1 VWFIFPT
8 LLAVVAAII
17 LILYWRLKISYRSL
31 EARCRELS
39 QRYEEVVKQYEEAK
53 RALEAARLTI
63 SAHVEERDA
72 ARRYA
77 EHMVKKVEQRV
88 KEAEAEVARLKKAIE
103 EKERELASTKAR
115 LEEGLQACVQSLN
128 YLRGRYAELK
138 PEQPLWARA
147 VDLHIAAQLPPRG
160 IYGILIEVPYVDLD
174 REIMRRRKIEQL
186 LLEKY
191 GIAKLPPLRI
201 ATETNVV
208 VIEKSRVAK
217 FRIPHLPPA
226 VYIANYGLLVWR
238 PRPSLHTVYSNIDK
252 YLNEW

>member
-1 VWFIFPT
+1 VWFIFPII
-8 LLAVVAAII
+8 LAVVAT
-17 LILYWRLKISYRSL
+17 ILYWRLKIRYKSL
-31 EARCRELS
+31 EDKYRELS
-39 QRYEEVVKQYEEAK
+39 LQYEEVAKQYEEAK
-53 RALEAARLTI
+53 KALEAARLTI

-77 EHMVKKVEQRV
+77 EQRV
-88 KEAEAEVARLKKAIE
+88 KEVEAEAARLKKALE

-115 LEEGLQACVQSLN
+115 LEEELQACIQSLN

-147 VDLHIAAQLPPRG
+147 VDSHIAAQLPPRD

-174 REIMRRRKIEQL
+174 REIMRRKKIEQL

-201 ATETNVV
+201 AAETEVV
-208 VIEKSRVAK
+208 VIEKSRMVK
-217 FRIPHLPPA
+217 FKIPYPPPA
-226 VYIANYGLLVWR
+226 VYIANYDLLVWR
-238 PRPSLHTVYSNIDK
+238 PRPSLYTIYNNIDK
-252 YLNEW
+252 YLNES

>member
-1 VWFIFPT
+1 MWFIFI
-8 LLAVVAAII
+8 LLAVVAII
-17 LILYWRLKISYRSL
+17 LIIMYRRLKVRYRSL
-31 EARCRELS
+31 EAEYRELNR
-39 QRYEEVVKQYEEAK
+39 RYYEVVKKYEEAK
-53 RALEAARLTI
+53 KALGAAQLTI

-77 EHMVKKVEQRV
+77 AQRV
-88 KEAEAEVARLKKAIE
+88 KEAEQRAKEAEAEAARLRRALE
-103 EKERELASTKAR
+103 EKERELASTRAR
-115 LEEGLQACVQSLN
+115 LEEELQACVQSLN

-147 VDLHIAAQLPPRG
+147 VDSHIAAQLPPRD

-174 REIMRRRKIEQL
+174 REITRRRKIEQL

-201 ATETNVV
+201 AAETNVV
-208 VIEKSRVAK
+208 VIEKSRVARFK
-217 FRIPHLPPA
+217 IPHLPPA

-238 PRPSLHTVYSNIDK
+238 PRPSLYTIYGNIDK
-252 YLNEW
+252 YLNEQS